1 VRRTIMMLMLM
12 LILAGSFPH
21 EKRSLAKTGQTTQ
34 TKTHPKQPGVLWA
47 HQEQQGQGQQGQ
59 QRQAAAAAA
68 AVVIDPMRTR
78 RMAISRSRV
87 QGVGYGMTLNDCK
100 VCAPTLTAHATP

>member
-1 VRRTIMMLMLM
+1 MENDITFAKI
-12 LILAGSFPH
+12 GS
-21 EKRSLAKTGQTTQ
+21 GQTTQ
-34 TKTHPKQPGVLWA
+34 RKLTQNNLACCG

-59 QRQAAAAAA
+59 QRQAAAAAAAA